1 MPKTLATATVDLLL
15 HDARVIITDGQDSYR
30 LVLPLR
36 PVSSIGASF
45 QSGLAILV
53 PVVGTSG
60 QQDAAGLCHFLI
72 I

>member
-36 PVSSIGASF
+36 PVSSIEASF
-45 QSGLAILV
+45 QSGLPILV
-53 PVVGTSG
+53 LGSARRASRTRLVSVTS
-60 QQDAAGLCHFLI
+60 
-72 I
+72 